1 MNWIWQRDPTVCPT
15 CEHPTRLHNT
25 AGCVMPD
32 CACTWKGRALSNLVQ
47 FAGLFIGVP
56 ALLALVVWLVV
67 R

>member
-1 MNWIWQRDPTVCPT
+1 
-15 CEHPTRLHNT
+15 
-25 AGCVMPD
+25 MPD